1 VIIASA
7 SGIVRAVASYGIPE
21 RIPTLPPSTLGDAVW
36 EAVLA
41 GVVRHRITGHLMH
54 AINDGVFPATETQH
68 AAAIDAHERALGL
81 ALLLE
86 RVLLTAV
93 GQLTA
98 VQARTRVLRGP
109 AVAHTDYP
117 DPGLR
122 SFGDIDLLVAND
134 DYDTAVALLCAGG
147 GRRRYPEPRHGFDRR
162 FGKGVCLEL
171 PSGLEIDLHRTF
183 VAGPFGLAIDTNSL
197 FGSEAK
203 FSLGGQELSGLDREG
218 RFLDACFHAA
228 LGAKRPRLVPM
239 RDVAQMALSPE
250 LDVARLTDLCRQ
262 WRCGVVVQRA
272 VGLAWDE
279 LGLST
284 TTDVVRWARQY
295 KGSRF
300 ERQALCSYV
309 GENRSYAR
317 QALAGIQALRGLRDK
332 VAYAAKLA
340 VPRRAYVRS
349 REGSYLRRAGRAFR
363 LFLDERAERRE
374 QVARIDD
381 RALS

>member
-1 VIIASA
+1 MNTSA
-7 SGIVRAVASYGIPE
+7 SEVLRAVAGYGLPE
-21 RIPTLPPSTLGDAVW
+21 RIPALPPSTLGEENW

-41 GVVRHRITGHLMH
+41 GVVRHRITGHFMH
-54 AINDGVFPATETQH
+54 AIHDGAFPATDVQH
-68 AAAIDAHERALGL
+68 AAAVEAHERALGL

-93 GQLTA
+93 GQLEA
-98 VQARTRVLRGP
+98 ARASTRVLRGP

-122 SFGDIDLLVAND
+122 SFGDIDLLVANA
-134 DYDTAVALLCAGG
+134 DYNTAVAVLCAGG

-171 PSGLEIDLHRTF
+171 PNGLEIDLHRTF
-183 VAGPFGLAIDTNSL
+183 VAGPFGLAIDTSSL
-197 FGSEAK
+197 FGSETR
-203 FSLGGQELSGLDREG
+203 FSLGGQQLRGLDREG

-228 LGAKRPRLVPM
+228 LGAKRPRLVPL

-250 LDVARLTDLCRQ
+250 LDVARLRELCRQ
-262 WRCGVVVQRA
+262 WRCGIVVQRA

-279 LGLST
+279 LELSA
-284 TTDVVRWARQY
+284 TTDAVRWARQY
-295 KGSRF
+295 EGTTF

-317 QALAGIQALRGLRDK
+317 QALAGRQALRGLRDK

-349 REGSYLRRAGRAFR
+349 RDGSYVRRAGRAFR
-363 LFLDERAERRE
+363 LFLDERADRR
-374 QVARIDD
+374 D
-381 RALS
+381 RASEGPRHE

>member
-1 VIIASA
+1 MNISA
-7 SGIVRAVASYGIPE
+7 SGISRAVAGYGLPE
-21 RIPTLPPSTLGDAVW
+21 RIPGLPPSTLGDEAW
-36 EAVLA
+36 EAALA
-41 GVVRHRITGHLMH
+41 GVVHHRITGHFMR
-54 AINDGVFPATETQH
+54 AIHDGAFPATDAQH
-68 AAAIDAHERALGL
+68 DAAVEAHEHALGL

-93 GQLTA
+93 GQLAA
-98 VQARTRVLRGP
+98 VRASTRVLRGP

-122 SFGDIDLLVAND
+122 SFGDIDVLVSND

-147 GRRRYPEPRHGFDRR
+147 GRRRYPEPRHGFDSR

-197 FGSEAK
+197 FGSEAR
-203 FSLGGQELSGLDREG
+203 FSLGGHELSALDREG

-228 LGAKRPRLVPM
+228 LGAKRPRLVPL
-239 RDVAQMALSPE
+239 RDVAQMTLAPE
-250 LDVARLTDLCRQ
+250 LDVARLTELCRQ
-262 WRCGVVVQRA
+262 WRCGIVVQRA

-279 LGLST
+279 FGLCA

-295 KGSRF
+295 EGSTF
-300 ERQALCSYV
+300 ERQALFSYV
-309 GENRSYAR
+309 GENPRYAR
-317 QALAGIQALRGLRDK
+317 QALAGMRALRGWRDK
-332 VAYAAKLA
+332 VAYAAKLG

-349 REGSYLRRAGRAFR
+349 RDGSYLRRARRAFR
-363 LFLDERAERRE
+363 LFLHERAQRRE
-374 QVARIDD
+374 PVAPMRN
-381 RALS
+381 RALP